1 MYNDPA
7 LTDFVARE
15 ISAQSARWVSG
26 LAPDLAG
33 QELLIRETQPI
44 LGAEDYGF
52 YTQKL
57 PSCFYRVSTGNQA
70 PTHSTRFMVE
80 EPYIKLCTRS
90 LASLAVS
97 YLLEP

>member
-1 MYNDPA
+1 M
-7 LTDFVARE
+7 
-15 ISAQSARWVSG
+15 
-26 LAPDLAG
+26 
-33 QELLIRETQPI
+33 RETQPI